1 MTKKLTKRRFTYA
14 QEFDGNL
21 WSIYQVED
29 GVRHGMYEEYNHKKR
44 SRRRRFYKDG
54 KKYDITHNNTIR
66 RMDGLT
72 YEKHKR
78 VPFTGI
84 EFFES
89 RGSVKKVFYT
99 EGNKISEEAY
109 CLNEYHFLYG
119 WEDTHE
125 FLSSSEIDLDTLK
138 KYINDTTY
146 HDLIKM
152 YEELKFIENYHL
164 IEAYYDYEGDINYF
178 SKKLSG
184 FKKSVDDFLHKQI
197 DLFGE

>member
-89 RGSVKKVFYT
+89 RGSVKKVFYK
-99 EGNKISEEAY
+99 EGNEISEEAY

-119 WEDTHE
+119 WEDTDE
-125 FLSSSEIDLDTLK
+125 FLYYSKIDLDTLK

-146 HDLIKM
+146 HDLIEM
-152 YEELKFIENYHL
+152 YEELKIIENYHL
-164 IEAYYDYEGDINYF
+164 IEAYYDFEGDINYF

-184 FKKSVDDFLHKQI
+184 LKKGFDDFLQKQI